1 MRRREESRREYVLR
15 ALAATRMADSC
26 KEPALRASFFE
37 LAEEWLDRADEV
49 DDAPPAGSRL
59 Q

>member
-1 MRRREESRREYVLR
+1 MARREESRRDYVLR
-15 ALAATRMADSC
+15 ALAATKMADSC
-26 KEPALRASFFE
+26 KEPALRESFFE
-37 LAEEWLDRADEV
+37 LAEEWLHRADEI

>member
-1 MRRREESRREYVLR
+1 MARREESRRDCVLR

-26 KEPALRASFFE
+26 KEPALRESFFE
-37 LAEEWLDRADEV
+37 LAEQWLDRADEM
-49 DDAPPAGSRL
+49 DDGPPAGSRL